1 MLFRL
6 SLKPVGAHHRRAAL
20 RVGSCSRKVTVDGA
34 ELRQL
39 IQKSAEFV
47 ALPVREQRA
56 QIKKRK
62 DDARRR
68 LEERDPRL
76 AKKREREQLKAK
88 QKADALKKKQELAA
102 AKKALARGESLETS
116 DTTGLITSQ
125 PGASDA
131 NETAKLAE
139 GTEEEDEQIES
150 SAEAAGVNFK
160 FCSPSTWPCFRTAG
174 GKKIA
179 GTSNSGVKPK
189 LKDCGEETLF
199 PLQYSSEHSG
209 ANIVKGTVGLR
220 FMYHTR
226 GSVLRGLDEASPSL
240 RVFATDS
247 LAPPPPPPPPPPRL
261 ELIRFLSCS
270 GCSADVPRRESATVR
285 ARRLRLRRYLGW
297 LEFAARFS
305 S

>member
-102 AKKALARGESLETS
+102 AKQSAQDAYRKALLRELQRTRRAHEHFRWR
-116 DTTGLITSQ
+116 
-125 PGASDA
+125 PPFVDA
-131 NETAKLAE
+131 ATKHREVK
-139 GTEEEDEQIES
+139 
-150 SAEAAGVNFK
+150 SAERR
-160 FCSPSTWPCFRTAG
+160 FR
-174 GKKIA
+174 
-179 GTSNSGVKPK
+179 
-189 LKDCGEETLF
+189 C
-199 PLQYSSEHSG
+199 
-209 ANIVKGTVGLR
+209 
-220 FMYHTR
+220 
-226 GSVLRGLDEASPSL
+226 
-240 RVFATDS
+240 
-247 LAPPPPPPPPPPRL
+247 
-261 ELIRFLSCS
+261 
-270 GCSADVPRRESATVR
+270 
-285 ARRLRLRRYLGW
+285 
-297 LEFAARFS
+297 FAA
-305 S
+305 